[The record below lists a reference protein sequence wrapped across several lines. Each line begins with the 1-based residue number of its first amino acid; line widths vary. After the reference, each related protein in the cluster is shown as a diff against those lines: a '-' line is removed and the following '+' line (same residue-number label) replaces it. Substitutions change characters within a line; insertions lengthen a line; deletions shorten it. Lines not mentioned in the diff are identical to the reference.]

1 MSDKNTA
8 FKVPN
13 AENGKLLR
21 PKSIKEV
28 PKYLIRRIKGF
39 TSRLGYIIGLVW
51 EASPKI
57 LIAMCLLCVLDGVL
71 PVVGAYISKY
81 LINGIADLLSGSAG
95 ASGDIKTDLF
105 VTLKPVIF
113 LLILDMIY
121 LFLKRVLTRINSC
134 VTSIAGE
141 LVTNHIKVKIIT
153 KAKTVDQRSFDDP
166 EFYERLENANREA
179 GMRPLHILS
188 ATFRVISS
196 VLSVVSFIVVL
207 ATLSPLAPIVVIV
220 ASIPGAI
227 VNYYYRNRNFK
238 YIRRHSKERR
248 QMNYYSSLMTN
259 KDNAKEIKILGL
271 GDTFKKK
278 YDDAFAVYYKGLRKI
293 IFRESFMQIA
303 VSLIYVLA
311 SGALFGFVA
320 YNVVFSGVGE
330 IGDWSLYTGALTS
343 ITSYVSTIVTSTA
356 TIYEGTL
363 FIENMLDFMKEP
375 STVVPIIDEPLVPE
389 RNVPHTIEL
398 RNVSFRYPGTNRDV
412 IKNVNLTLQT
422 DRSVILVGLNGA
434 GKTTLLK
441 LIMRL
446 YDPTEGVILLD
457 GRDIREYDTE
467 KLYDLYGIIFQDF
480 GKYADTAEENIR
492 FGDVRCDHND
502 KEIIDAA
509 KFGNAHEFIEEL
521 PAGYKTPLTRMFEEN
536 GIELSGGQWQK
547 LSIARAFYKKSEILI
562 MDEPTA
568 SLDPLAEQDV
578 LDRFAELSRGKISI
592 FVSHRL
598 SGAKLAGQIIVLED
612 GEIAE
617 EGTHDELIEK
627 RGRYHLLFTTQADRY
642 VDNQI

>member
-1 MSDKNTA
+1 MSDKNA
-8 FKVPN
+8 NFKAKTSAN
-13 AENGKLLR
+13 YRIAR
-21 PKSIKEV
+21 PKSIKDL
-28 PKYLIRRIKGF
+28 PGYLIRRLKGF

-57 LIAMCLLCVLDGVL
+57 LIAMCLLCILDGVL

-81 LINGIADLLSGSAG
+81 LINGIADLLANSAEVSGN
-95 ASGDIKTDLF
+95 IKTDLF
-105 VTLKPVIF
+105 VTLRPVIF
-113 LLILDMIY
+113 ILVLDMIY
-121 LFLKRVLTRINSC
+121 LFMKRVLARINSC

-141 LVTNHIKVKIIT
+141 LVTNHIKIKIMT

-166 EFYERLENANREA
+166 AFYERLENANREA

-188 ATFRVISS
+188 ATFHVISS

-207 ATLSPLAPIVVIV
+207 ATLSPVAPIVVII
-220 ASIPGAI
+220 ASIPGAV

-248 QMNYYSSLMTN
+248 QMNYYSTLMTN

-271 GDTFKKK
+271 ADTFRKK
-278 YDDAFAVYYKGLRKI
+278 YDDAFEGYYKGLRRI
-293 IFRESFMQIA
+293 ILRESFMQIA

-311 SGALFGFVA
+311 SGLLFGYVA
-320 YNVVFSGVGE
+320 YNVVFSGTGE

-343 ITSYVSTIVTSTA
+343 ITGYVSTIVTSTA

-375 STVVPIIDEPLVPE
+375 TTVVPITDSPLVPE
-389 RNVPHTIEL
+389 RNVAHTIEFK
-398 RNVSFRYPGTNRDV
+398 NVSFRYPGTNRDV

-441 LIMRL
+441 LVMRL

-457 GRDIREYDTE
+457 GHDIREYDTE
-467 KLYDLYGIIFQDF
+467 KLYDIYGIIFQDF

-492 FGDVRCDHND
+492 FGDVRFDHGD
-502 KEIIDAA
+502 ADVVDAA
-509 KFGNAHEFIEEL
+509 RFGNAHEFIEKL
-521 PAGYKTPLTRMFEEN
+521 PNGYKTPLTRIFEEN

-598 SGAKLAGQIIVLED
+598 SGARLAGQIIVLEG
-612 GEIAE
+612 GEIVE
-617 EGTHDELIEK
+617 EGTHDELMRK

-642 VDNQI
+642 VDDEA

>member
-1 MSDKNTA
+1 MANKSGFYGAPKPLNDGI
-8 FKVPN
+8 P
-13 AENGKLLR
+13 R
-21 PKSIKEV
+21 PSSLKEV
-28 PKYLIRRIKGF
+28 PSYLIKRLKGF
-39 TSRLGYIIGLVW
+39 VSRLGYIIKLVW

-57 LIAMCLLCVLDGVL
+57 LVAMCLLCIIDGVL

-81 LINGIADLLSGSAG
+81 LVNGIAALLIEGPSASGSIA
-95 ASGDIKTDLF
+95 DD
-105 VTLKPVIF
+105 VYNTLEPVIF

-121 LFLKRVLTRINSC
+121 LFMKRVLARVNAC

-141 LVTNHIKVKIIT
+141 LVVNHIRVKIIT
-153 KAKTVDQRSFDDP
+153 KAKTVDQKSFDDP
-166 EFYERLENANREA
+166 AFYERLENANREA

-188 ATFRVISS
+188 ATFGVISA
-196 VLSVVSFIVVL
+196 VLSVASFIVVL
-207 ATLSPLAPIVVIV
+207 STLSPLAPLIVIV

-259 KDNAKEIKILGL
+259 KDYAKEIKILGL
-271 GDTFKKK
+271 ADTFKTK
-278 YDDAFAVYYKGLRKI
+278 YDNAFKTYYKGLRRLI
-293 IFRESFMQIA
+293 LRESLMQIL

-320 YNVVFSGVGE
+320 YNVVFSGKGE

-343 ITSYVSTIVTSTA
+343 ITGYVSTIVTSTA

-375 STVVPIIDEPLVPE
+375 STVVPIIDEPAVPE
-389 RNVPHTIEL
+389 RNANHVIEFK
-398 RNVSFRYPGTNRDV
+398 NVSFRYPGTDRDV
-412 IKNVNLTLQT
+412 IKNVNLTLRT

-441 LIMRL
+441 LVMRL

-457 GRDIREYDTE
+457 GRDIREYDVE
-467 KLYDLYGIIFQDF
+467 KLYDMYGIIFQDF
-480 GKYADTAEENIR
+480 GKYADTAEENIK
-492 FGDVRCDHND
+492 FGDIRREHIYSDVV
-502 KEIIDAA
+502 DAS
-509 KFGNAHEFIEEL
+509 KSGNAHDLISAL
-521 PAGYKTPLTRMFEEN
+521 PSGYKTPLTRMFEDT
-536 GIELSGGQWQK
+536 GIELSGGGWQK
-547 LSIARAFYKKSEILI
+547 LAIARAFYKDSDILI

-568 SLDPLAEQDV
+568 SLDPLAEQEV
-578 LDRFAELSRGKISI
+578 LNRFEELSRGKISI

-598 SGAKLAGQIIVLED
+598 SGARVAGQIIVLES
-612 GEIAE
+612 GEIVE
-617 EGTHDELIEK
+617 EGTHDELMEK
-627 RGRYHLLFTTQADRY
+627 RGKYHLLFTTQADRY
-642 VDNQI
+642 INT

>member
-1 MSDKNTA
+1 MANKNRFSSVRKPVSDG
-8 FKVPN
+8 VPPPSR
-13 AENGKLLR
+13 L
-21 PKSIKEV
+21 KEV
-28 PKYLIRRIKGF
+28 PVYLLRRIKGF
-39 TSRLGYIIGLVW
+39 VSRLGYIISLVW
-51 EASPKI
+51 EASPKM
-57 LIAMCLLCVLDGVL
+57 LIAMCMLCIFDGVL
-71 PVVGAYISKY
+71 PVIGAYISKY
-81 LINGIADLLSGSAG
+81 LINNIAALLAESPLTSGSVVA
-95 ASGDIKTDLF
+95 D
-105 VTLKPVIF
+105 VYETLEPVIF

-121 LFLKRVLTRINSC
+121 LFTKRVLTRVNTC

-141 LVTNHIKVKIIT
+141 LVVNHIKVKIIN

-166 EFYERLENANREA
+166 KFYERLENANREA
-179 GMRPLHILS
+179 GMRPIHILS

-207 ATLSPLAPIVVIV
+207 ATLSPFAPLVVII
-220 ASIPGAI
+220 ASIPGAV
-227 VNYYYRNRNFK
+227 VNYYYRNSNFK

-271 GDTFKKK
+271 ADTFKQK
-278 YDDAFAVYYKGLRKI
+278 YDDAFKVYYKGLRKI
-293 IFRESFMQIA
+293 ILRESFMQIA
-303 VSLIYVLA
+303 VSLIYVIA

-320 YNVVFSGVGE
+320 YNVVFSGKGE

-375 STVVPIIDEPLVPE
+375 STVVPTVENPLIPV
-389 RNVPHTIEL
+389 RNSHHTIEFK
-398 RNVSFRYPGTNRDV
+398 NVSFRYPGTERDV
-412 IKNVNLTLQT
+412 IKNVNLKLETN
-422 DRSVILVGLNGA
+422 RSVILVGLNGA

-446 YDPTEGVILLD
+446 YDPTDGVILLD
-457 GRDIREYDTE
+457 GRDIREYDVE
-467 KLYDLYGIIFQDF
+467 KLYAMYGIIFQDF

-492 FGDVRCDHND
+492 FGDVKAEHSEED
-502 KEIIDAA
+502 IIEAS
-509 KFGNAHEFIEEL
+509 KFGNAHEFIEKL
-521 PAGYKTPLTRMFEEN
+521 PDGYNTPLTRMFEDN

-547 LSIARAFYKKSEILI
+547 LSIARAFYKKSDILI

-578 LDRFAELSRGKISI
+578 LDRFASLSKGKISI

-598 SGAKLAGQIIVLED
+598 SGAKVAGQIIVLEN
-612 GEIAE
+612 GEIVE
-617 EGTHDELIEK
+617 EGTHDELMERCGK
-627 RGRYHLLFTTQADRY
+627 YHLLFTTQADRY
-642 VDNQI
+642 SDAEA

>member
-1 MSDKNTA
+1 MSNKNTFSGA
-8 FKVPN
+8 PKPVNDGIPRPERLRDVPRY
-13 AENGKLLR
+13 LL
-21 PKSIKEV
+21 E
-28 PKYLIRRIKGF
+28 RIKGF
-39 TSRLGYIIGLVW
+39 TSRLVYIIKLVW

-57 LIAMCLLCVLDGVL
+57 LIAMCLLCVFDGVL
-71 PVVGAYISKY
+71 PVIGAYISKY
-81 LINGIADLLSGSAG
+81 LINNIADLLITAPNASGSIG
-95 ASGDIKTDLF
+95 SDLF
-105 VTLKPVIF
+105 KTLEPIVF
-113 LLILDMIY
+113 LLVLDMIY
-121 LFLKRVLTRINSC
+121 LFMNRVLSRINTC

-141 LVTNHIKVKIIT
+141 LVVNHIKVKIIT

-166 EFYERLENANREA
+166 AFYERLENANREA

-207 ATLSPLAPIVVIV
+207 SMLSPFAPLVVII

-238 YIRRHSKERR
+238 YLRRHSKERR

-259 KDNAKEIKILGL
+259 KDHAKEIKILGL
-271 GDTFKKK
+271 ADTFKKK
-278 YDDAFAVYYKGLRKI
+278 YDDAFKTYYKGLRRI
-293 IFRESFMQIA
+293 ILRESLMQII
-303 VSLIYVLA
+303 VSLVYVLA
-311 SGALFGFVA
+311 SGALFAFVA
-320 YNVVFSGVGE
+320 YNVVFSGKGE

-343 ITSYVSTIVTSTA
+343 ITGYVSTIVASTA

-375 STVVPIIDEPLVPE
+375 ATVVPIIEEPLVPK
-389 RNVPHTIEL
+389 RNSPHTIEFK
-398 RNVSFRYPGTNRDV
+398 NVCFRYPGTDRDV

-441 LIMRL
+441 LVMRL
-446 YDPTEGVILLD
+446 YDPTDGVILLD
-457 GRDIREYDTE
+457 GRDIREYDVE
-467 KLYDLYGIIFQDF
+467 KLYDMYGIIFQDF
-480 GKYADTAEENIR
+480 GKYADTAEENIK
-492 FGDVRCDHND
+492 FGDVRREHKDHD
-502 KEIIDAA
+502 FIEAA
-509 KFGNAHEFIEEL
+509 KFGNAHEFISEL
-521 PAGYKTPLTRMFEEN
+521 PDGYKTPLTRMFEEN

-547 LSIARAFYKKSEILI
+547 LSIARAFYKDSDILI

-578 LDRFAELSRGKISI
+578 LNRFAELSRGKISI

-598 SGAKLAGQIIVLED
+598 SGAKVAGQIIVLED
-612 GEIAE
+612 GSIVE
-617 EGTHDELIEK
+617 EGTHDELME
-627 RGRYHLLFTTQADRY
+627 RQGRYHLLFTTQAERY
-642 VDNQI
+642 IDESE

>member
-1 MSDKNTA
+1 MSDNKGA
-8 FKVPN
+8 LKAPN
-13 AENGKLLR
+13 PAKDRIPR
-21 PKSIKEV
+21 PKSIKEL
-28 PKYLIRRIKGF
+28 PGYLIRRVKSF
-39 TSRLGYIIGLVW
+39 ASRLLYIIGLVW

-81 LINGIADLLSGSAG
+81 LINGIAELLMNSASASGS
-95 ASGDIKTDLF
+95 IKNDLF
-105 VTLKPVIF
+105 VTLKPVVF
-113 LLILDMIY
+113 LLVLDMIY
-121 LFLKRVLTRINSC
+121 LFMKRVLARINTC

-141 LVTNHIKVKIIT
+141 LVTNHIKVKIMT

-179 GMRPLHILS
+179 GMRPLHIIS

-207 ATLSPLAPIVVIV
+207 ATLSPIAPIVVII

-271 GDTFKKK
+271 ADTFKEK
-278 YDDAFAVYYKGLRKI
+278 YDDAFAAYYKGLRKI
-293 IFRESFMQIA
+293 ILRESLMQIA

-311 SGALFGFVA
+311 SGALFGYVA
-320 YNVVFSGVGE
+320 YNVVFSGTGE

-343 ITSYVSTIVTSTA
+343 ITGYVSTIVTSTA

-375 STVVPIIDEPLVPE
+375 STVVPIIDEPLIPK
-389 RNVPHTIEL
+389 RNCAHTVEFK
-398 RNVSFRYPGTNRDV
+398 NVSFRYPGTERDV

-441 LIMRL
+441 LLMRL

-467 KLYDLYGIIFQDF
+467 KLYDIYGIIFQDF

-492 FGDVRCDHND
+492 FGDIRGNHSESDVMA
-502 KEIIDAA
+502 AA
-509 KFGNAHEFIEEL
+509 KFGNAHDFIEEL
-521 PAGYKTPLTRMFEEN
+521 PRGYDTPLTRMFEEN

-578 LDRFAELSRGKISI
+578 LDRFAELSRGKISV

-598 SGAKLAGQIIVLED
+598 SGARVAGQIIVLEG
-612 GEIAE
+612 GEIVE
-617 EGTHDELIEK
+617 EGTHDELMEK

-642 VDNQI
+642 IDDAD

>member
-1 MSDKNTA
+1 MANKNA
-8 FKVPN
+8 FSGIQKPVGDGIPRPN
-13 AENGKLLR
+13 GL
-21 PKSIKEV
+21 KEV
-28 PKYLIRRIKGF
+28 PGYLLRRAKGF
-39 TSRLGYIIGLVW
+39 VSRLGYIIGLVW
-51 EASPKI
+51 EASPKM
-57 LIAMCLLCVLDGVL
+57 LIAMCMLCVFDGVL
-71 PVVGAYISKY
+71 PVIGAYISKY
-81 LINGIADLLSGSAG
+81 LINNIAALLIESPAASGSVAT
-95 ASGDIKTDLF
+95 DIYKTLE
-105 VTLKPVIF
+105 PVVF

-121 LFLKRVLTRINSC
+121 LFMKRVLSRVNTC

-141 LVTNHIKVKIIT
+141 LVVNHIKVKIIN

-166 EFYERLENANREA
+166 KFYERLENANREA
-179 GMRPLHILS
+179 GMRPIHILS

-207 ATLSPLAPIVVIV
+207 ATLSPLAPLIVII
-220 ASIPGAI
+220 ASIPGAV

-271 GDTFKKK
+271 ADTFKEK
-278 YDDAFAVYYKGLRKI
+278 YDDAFKVYYKGLRRI
-293 IFRESFMQIA
+293 ILRESFMQIV
-303 VSLIYVLA
+303 VSLIYVIA

-320 YNVVFSGVGE
+320 YNVVFSGNGE

-375 STVVPIIDEPLVPE
+375 STVVPTIEQPLIPV
-389 RNVPHTIEL
+389 RNSHHTIEFK
-398 RNVSFRYPGTNRDV
+398 NVSFRYPGTERDV
-412 IKNVNLTLQT
+412 IKNVNLKLET

-446 YDPTEGVILLD
+446 YDPTDGVILLD
-457 GRDIREYDTE
+457 GRDIREYDVE
-467 KLYDLYGIIFQDF
+467 KLYAMYGIIFQDF

-492 FGDVRCDHND
+492 FGDVRSEYSEDD
-502 KEIIDAA
+502 IIEAS
-509 KFGNAHEFIEEL
+509 KFGNAHDFIEQL
-521 PAGYKTPLTRMFEEN
+521 PDGYKTPLTRMFEDN

-547 LSIARAFYKKSEILI
+547 LSIARAFYKKSDILI

-578 LDRFAELSRGKISI
+578 LNRFASLSKGKISI

-598 SGAKLAGQIIVLED
+598 SGARVAGQIIVLEN

-617 EGTHDELIEK
+617 EGTHDELMAR

-642 VDNQI
+642 SDAEE